1 AYEMPLR
8 RRITFEYI
16 LMEGVNDSVEQ
27 AEKLARLLR
36 GIRCKINLIPFN
48 EFPGSEFRRPS
59 ENRIDAF
66 RNVLIRHR
74 YTAIVRAS
82 KGADILAACGQLSG
96 QGDPAGTVLT
106 PPPRSV
112 RNGENDGKKEKEG

>member
-1 AYEMPLR
+1 
-8 RRITFEYI
+8 
-16 LMEGVNDSVEQ
+16 VDQ

-48 EFPGSEFRRPS
+48 PFPGSEFHRPS

-66 RNVLIRHR
+66 RNALIRHQ

-82 KGADILAACGQLSG
+82 KGGDILAACGQLSG
-96 QGDPAGTVLT
+96 KVDPAGTVLT
-106 PPPRSV
+106 PPSRSV
-112 RNGENDGKKEKEG
+112 RNGENDGKKGKEG